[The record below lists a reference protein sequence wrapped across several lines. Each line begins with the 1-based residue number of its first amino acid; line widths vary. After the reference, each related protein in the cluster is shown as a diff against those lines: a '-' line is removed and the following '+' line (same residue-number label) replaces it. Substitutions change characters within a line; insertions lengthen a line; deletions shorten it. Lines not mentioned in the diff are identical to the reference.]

1 MSDILE
7 RLAGLGVTKGFPS
20 GGSRT
25 VRKTADAVAML
36 KTKFPDAIVSENR
49 YGEVF
54 NVRSHFP
61 LSGRI
66 GTAPLSA
73 PFRRSPRLDAV
84 LTNDRDIGKYGFVA
98 MDTETSGLSF
108 DSAGF
113 VFMIGLSYFVPD
125 GLVVDQFILPDLS
138 GERAFLEAVRATVE
152 RFDAFVTYNGK
163 SFDVPMIHAR
173 EKVHFL
179 PHAFDGLAHF
189 DLLYPVRRFWKKR
202 LHGCRLR
209 NVEEEILGFVRGEE
223 EIPGDMAP
231 DLYRDF
237 LRDGDL
243 TLMGGVSYH
252 NRMDV
257 ASLSAFM
264 LLMSE
269 MCASEAG
276 DDELESRYRLDS
288 FAYRSAMALADLASV
303 GKDFILSP
311 GRYSD
316 AELKRIA
323 AGLKRAGR
331 IDDALEIYLRIGRA
345 GNVEGL
351 EKAAALLAKEKRDY
365 PAALTLYT
373 ELIADIRSDSVA
385 GEWSKAQ
392 KLDKIQK
399 KVLTIERKIRAGK

>member
-1 MSDILE
+1 
-7 RLAGLGVTKGFPS
+7 
-20 GGSRT
+20 
-25 VRKTADAVAML
+25 
-36 KTKFPDAIVSENR
+36 
-49 YGEVF
+49 
-54 NVRSHFP
+54 
-61 LSGRI
+61 
-66 GTAPLSA
+66 
-73 PFRRSPRLDAV
+73 
-84 LTNDRDIGKYGFVA
+84 

-125 GLVVDQFILPDLS
+125 GLVVDQFILPELS
-138 GERAFLEAVRATVE
+138 GEKAFLEAVRVTVE
-152 RFDAFVTYNGK
+152 RFDAVVTYNGK
-163 SFDVPMIHAR
+163 AFDVPMIHAR

-179 PHAFDGLAHF
+179 PPAFDGLAHF

-351 EKAAALLAKEKRDY
+351 ENAAVLLAKEKRDY
-365 PAALTLYT
+365 PAALALYA